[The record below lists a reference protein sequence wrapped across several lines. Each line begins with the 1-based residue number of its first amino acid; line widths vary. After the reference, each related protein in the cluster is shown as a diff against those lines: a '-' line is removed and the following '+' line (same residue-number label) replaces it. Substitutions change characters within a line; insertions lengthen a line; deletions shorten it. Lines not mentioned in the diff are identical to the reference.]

1 MFPNAAPGIISGA
14 LLGVARVA
22 GETAPLLFT
31 IGIVSSANWNVF
43 DGPNTAL
50 PQQIYINAS
59 VFGGFD
65 AAQNRAWGGALALIL
80 IVFLFTLVA
89 RVITTIYTRRS
100 AAV

>member
-1 MFPNAAPGIISGA
+1 M
-14 LLGVARVA
+14 
-22 GETAPLLFT
+22 FT
-31 IGIVSSANWNVF
+31 IGITFSANLNVF
-43 DGPNTAL
+43 DGTNTAL

-65 AAQNRAWGGALALIL
+65 AAKDRAWGAALALIL

-89 RVITTIYTRRS
+89 RVITAIYTRRS